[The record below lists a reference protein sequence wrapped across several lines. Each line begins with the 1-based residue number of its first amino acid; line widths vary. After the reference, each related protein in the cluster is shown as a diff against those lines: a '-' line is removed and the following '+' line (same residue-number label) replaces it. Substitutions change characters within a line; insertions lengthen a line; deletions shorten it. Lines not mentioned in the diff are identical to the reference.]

1 MQTRSL
7 ILSALFA
14 SAPALATEPCLLTP
28 GQPPAATGQQR
39 VSPDNWLNP
48 GYLRFGLSQVP
59 RFMPGVR
66 VQPATP
72 APARAAAATQIDLDR
87 VTPFDPADDTR
98 KPLRF
103 LLDNRIDADGVQVLH
118 RGRLVLDYRRSG
130 FDPAQ
135 PRLLLEATRP
145 VLAMLLAR
153 AAAEGRVAQEKSIS
167 RVIPQLADTRELA
180 KLSLQRLI
188 DGRTGLQWSASDS
201 RQWQQEAGWTPGG
214 NGAGVRAW
222 LDARKQWPR
231 SRGEDGLDLAGPEG
245 ELLLWATENAWK
257 QPAPALLCSLQ
268 KSIRARDPA
277 FWASDPAGTALADGL
292 ALSLGDFANLGQA
305 LLDARNQPGRR
316 GLVPAGFVDT
326 VATPANPDATTPA
339 ALRGL
344 ASDASWQYRI
354 AHPGGR
360 GHHMAII
367 GAYGTSLY
375 VDFDHG
381 TVIAVFASHAARH
394 SPLLLASL
402 RNVWDEIAPVG
413 SSPAGRSRNAGTNQ
427 PAPPLGR

>member
-14 SAPALATEPCLLTP
+14 AAPAFAAEPCSLTP
-28 GQPPAATGQQR
+28 GQPPAATGQQQ
-39 VSPDNWLNP
+39 VGPDNWLTP
-48 GYLRFGLSQVP
+48 GYLRFGLSQAQ
-59 RFMPGVR
+59 RFMPGVG

-72 APARAAAATQIDLDR
+72 GPARAAAATQIDLDR
-87 VTPFDPADDTR
+87 VTPIDPADDTR

-118 RGRLVLDYRRSG
+118 RGRVMLDYRRSG

-145 VLAMLLAR
+145 VLTMLLAR
-153 AAAEGRVAQEKSIS
+153 AAAEGRVAREKSIS
-167 RVIPQLADTRELA
+167 RVIPELSDTRELA

-188 DGRTGLQWSASDS
+188 DGRTGLQWSAADH

-214 NGAGVRAW
+214 SGAGVRAW
-222 LDARKQWPR
+222 LDGRKQWPR

-268 KSIRARDPA
+268 QSIRARDPA

-292 ALSLGDFANLGQA
+292 ALSLGDFASLGQA
-305 LLDARNQPGRR
+305 LLDARKHPGRR
-316 GLVPAGFVDT
+316 ALVPAGFVDT
-326 VATPANPDATTPA
+326 VAAPAEPGATAPA
-339 ALRGL
+339 ALQSLG
-344 ASDASWQYRI
+344 SDAGWQYRI

-360 GHHMAII
+360 GHRMAII

-402 RNVWDEIAPVG
+402 RNVWDEVAGAGGP
-413 SSPAGRSRNAGTNQ
+413 SAGRSRNAGTAQ
-427 PAPPLGR
+427 PAPPRGR